1 MYISNF
7 VDKGK
12 QMAIDALL
20 VSRFRFFLHRAML
33 NDKYRRH
40 TTIGQSCRA
49 AKSSGRR
56 PDKRFCRVS
65 FTTSRIGVPVPDKLC
80 YLLRYFQRQWQIA
93 WAGELPTLAVPRTWY
108 VYSSQTVLQVRSL
121 HAVSGQGMSQTSLH
135 WGSKSWSSCHLNR
148 L

>member
-20 VSRFRFFLHRAML
+20 VSLLILFPHEGML
-33 NDKYRRH
+33 NDEYWQCII
-40 TTIGQSCRA
+40 TGQSCRA
-49 AKSSGRR
+49 AESSGRR
-56 PDKRFCRVS
+56 SVKRFGRVS
-65 FTTSRIGVPVPDKLC
+65 FTASRMGVPVPDKLC
-80 YLLRYFQRQWQIA
+80 YLLRYLQRQWQIA
-93 WAGELPTLAVPRTWY
+93 GPRKLPTLAVPRTWY
-108 VYSSQTVLQVRSL
+108 VFILRLILQVRSL

-135 WGSKSWSSCHLNR
+135 WDFKSWSSCHPSR